1 MNESITVKC
10 PECGHPFSL
19 SEGVLSS
26 VRETISLELQS
37 DISAR
42 EEAVKTS
49 KQANEDMERKILE
62 KKLEQDEREE
72 ALDLEVGRTLAEERK
87 KIRNDA
93 KEEANEAH
101 RLKDAEHDKV
111 ISDLREQIKVLER
124 KSEQGS
130 TQLQGDV
137 LEIDLE
143 NRLKQEFPMDKVS
156 PISTGVRGAD
166 ITQEVFSRTGRSCG
180 TIIYEA
186 KRTKNW
192 SKDWI
197 AKLKGDM
204 REAQA
209 DIAMIVTQALPA
221 EVKCFGE
228 LDGVW
233 VTDYASAI
241 PLAHVLRT
249 ILNEVMLVKGH
260 QEGAKEKQAL
270 LYEYLTGNNFRQRVY
285 AVMEAFI
292 SMREDLDKEKR
303 AMTKYW
309 NKRATQLNL
318 VMDSMSGMYG
328 DVQALSGGAI
338 EGIASLEFDEPE
350 S

>member
-1 MNESITVKC
+1 MKSITVKC
-10 PECGHPFSL
+10 PKCEHQFSL

-26 VRETISLELQS
+26 LRETISLELQS

-49 KQANEDMERKILE
+49 KQANEEMERKLL
-62 KKLEQDEREE
+62 KTKREQDERAE
-72 ALDLEVGRTLAEERK
+72 ALDIEVGRTLDEERK

-101 RLKDAEHDKV
+101 RLKDAEHEKV
-111 ISDLREQIKVLER
+111 KSDMSEQIKVLER
-124 KSEQGS
+124 KIEQGS

-166 ITQEVFSRTGRSCG
+166 ITQEVFSRTGRPCG

-204 REAQA
+204 REARA

-221 EVKCFGE
+221 EVKYFGE

>member
-1 MNESITVKC
+1 M
-10 PECGHPFSL
+10 
-19 SEGVLSS
+19 
-26 VRETISLELQS
+26 RETISLELQG

-42 EEAVKTS
+42 EEAIKTS
-49 KQANEDMERKILE
+49 KKANDNMERELLE
-62 KKLEQDEREE
+62 KKRVQDEREE
-72 ALDLEVGRTLAEERK
+72 ALDLEVSRTLAEERK
-87 KIRNDA
+87 KIRTKAMD
-93 KEEANEAH
+93 EADEGH
-101 RLKDAEHDKV
+101 RLKDAEKDKV
-111 ISDLREQIKVLER
+111 ISNLMKQIEEAKR
-124 KSEQGS
+124 MGEQGS
-130 TQLQGDV
+130 MQVQGDV
-137 LEIDLE
+137 LEVDFE

-166 ITQEVFSRTGRSCG
+166 ITQEVFSRTGRPCG

-204 REAQA
+204 REARA
-209 DIAMIVTQALPA
+209 NLAMIVTQALPA

-249 ILNEVMLVKGH
+249 NLNELMLVKGH

-270 LYEYLTGNNFRQRVY
+270 IYEYLTGNNFRQHVY

-292 SMREDLDKEKR
+292 SMRADLDTEKR
-303 AMTKYW
+303 AMNKYW
-309 NKRATQLNL
+309 RKRATQLDL
-318 VMDSMSGMYG
+318 VLDSMSGMYG

-338 EGIASLEFDEPE
+338 GSIELLEFDEPE